1 MKIKNYE
8 AINTYAKLGEILK
21 NYSFKARV
29 CQSIVKNK
37 NKLKEIM
44 DNFEE
49 ARQTLVKSLADKD
62 ENGEPLVEGNNY
74 VINDREKLNREFV
87 ELQEIETEI
96 EFDKIS
102 VDDLAEMIAKLSP
115 EDKEALKAKLEEK
128 EAGSEEAVEETKEE
142 EVQE

>member
-8 AINTYAKLGEILK
+8 AINTYAKLGEILN

-29 CQSIVKNK
+29 CQVLVKNK
-37 NKLKEIM
+37 NKLKEIV

-62 ENGEPLVEGNNY
+62 ENGEPLVENDNY
-74 VINDREKLNREFV
+74 VIKDREKLNKEFM
-87 ELQEIETEI
+87 ELQIIETEV

-102 VDDLAEMIAKLSP
+102 VDDLA
-115 EDKEALKAKLEEK
+115 DKEINGADY
-128 EAGSEEAVEETKEE
+128 
-142 EVQE
+142 EVLSIFID

>member
-21 NYSFKARV
+21 NYSFKAKV

-37 NKLKEIM
+37 NKLKEIV
-44 DNFEE
+44 DNFDE

-74 VINDREKLNREFV
+74 VIKDREKLNKEFM
-87 ELQEIETEI
+87 ELQAIETEI
-96 EFDKIS
+96 DLDKIS
-102 VDDLAEMIAKLSP
+102 VDDLA
-115 EDKEALKAKLEEK
+115 DKEINGADY
-128 EAGSEEAVEETKEE
+128 
-142 EVQE
+142 EVLSIFID

>member
-29 CQSIVKNK
+29 CQAIVKNK
-37 NKLKEIM
+37 NKLKEIA

-49 ARQTLVKSLADKD
+49 ARQTLVKSLADKG
-62 ENGEPLVEGNNY
+62 ENGEPIVENGNY
-74 VINDREKLNREFV
+74 LIKDKEKLNKEFM
-87 ELQEIETEI
+87 ELQTIETDV

-102 VDDLAEMIAKLSP
+102 VDDLA
-115 EDKEALKAKLEEK
+115 DKEINGADYEAL
-128 EAGSEEAVEETKEE
+128 SIFID
-142 EVQE
+142 

>member
-21 NYSFKARV
+21 NYSFKAKV

-37 NKLKEIM
+37 NKLKEIV
-44 DNFEE
+44 DNFDE

-74 VINDREKLNREFV
+74 VIKDREKLNKEFM
-87 ELQEIETEI
+87 ELQAIETEI
-96 EFDKIS
+96 DLDKIS
-102 VDDLAEMIAKLSP
+102 VDDLA
-115 EDKEALKAKLEEK
+115 DKEINGADYEAL
-128 EAGSEEAVEETKEE
+128 SIFID
-142 EVQE
+142 

>member
-21 NYSFKARV
+21 NYSFKAKV

-37 NKLKEIM
+37 NKLKEIV
-44 DNFEE
+44 DNFDE

-74 VINDREKLNREFV
+74 VINDREKLNKEFI
-87 ELQEIETEI
+87 ELQEIETDV

-102 VDDLAEMIAKLSP
+102 VDDLA
-115 EDKEALKAKLEEK
+115 DKEINGADYEAL
-128 EAGSEEAVEETKEE
+128 SIFID
-142 EVQE
+142 

>member
-21 NYSFKARV
+21 NYSFKARI
-29 CQSIVKNK
+29 CQTIVKNK
-37 NKLKEIM
+37 NKLKPIVETF
-44 DNFEE
+44 DE

-62 ENGEPLVEGNNY
+62 ENGEPIVENNNY
-74 VINDREKLNREFV
+74 VIKDIVRLNNEFI

-102 VDDLAEMIAKLSP
+102 VDDLA
-115 EDKEALKAKLEEK
+115 DKEINGADY
-128 EAGSEEAVEETKEE
+128 
-142 EVQE
+142 EVLSIFID

>member
-8 AINTYAKLGEILK
+8 AINAYAKLEEILK

-37 NKLKEIM
+37 NKLKEIV
-44 DNFEE
+44 DNFDE

-74 VINDREKLNREFV
+74 VISNKEKLNKEFM

-102 VDDLAEMIAKLSP
+102 VDDLA
-115 EDKEALKAKLEEK
+115 DKEINGADYEAL
-128 EAGSEEAVEETKEE
+128 SIFID
-142 EVQE
+142 

>member
-8 AINTYAKLGEILK
+8 AINNYAKLEEILK

-29 CQSIVKNK
+29 CQAIVKNK
-37 NKLKEIM
+37 NKLKEIV

-74 VINDREKLNREFV
+74 VINDREKLNKEFM

-102 VDDLAEMIAKLSP
+102 VDDLA
-115 EDKEALKAKLEEK
+115 DKEINGADYEAL
-128 EAGSEEAVEETKEE
+128 SIFID
-142 EVQE
+142 

>member
-21 NYSFKARV
+21 NYSFKAKV

-37 NKLKEIM
+37 NKLKEIV
-44 DNFEE
+44 DNFDE

-74 VINDREKLNREFV
+74 VINDREKLNREFI
-87 ELQEIETEI
+87 ELQEIETDV

-102 VDDLAEMIAKLSP
+102 VDDLA
-115 EDKEALKAKLEEK
+115 DKEINGADYEAL
-128 EAGSEEAVEETKEE
+128 SIFID
-142 EVQE
+142 

>member
-8 AINTYAKLGEILK
+8 AINAYAKLGEILK
-21 NYSFKARV
+21 NYSFKAKV

-37 NKLKEIM
+37 NKLKEIV
-44 DNFEE
+44 DNFDE

-74 VINDREKLNREFV
+74 VINDREKLNREFM

-96 EFDKIS
+96 DLDKIS
-102 VDDLAEMIAKLSP
+102 VDDLA
-115 EDKEALKAKLEEK
+115 DKEINGADY
-128 EAGSEEAVEETKEE
+128 
-142 EVQE
+142 EVLSIFID

>member
-8 AINTYAKLGEILK
+8 AINTYAKLGEILN

-29 CQSIVKNK
+29 CQVLVKNK
-37 NKLKEIM
+37 NKLKEVV

-62 ENGEPLVEGNNY
+62 ENGEPLVENDNY
-74 VINDREKLNREFV
+74 VIKDREKLNKEFM
-87 ELQEIETEI
+87 ELQIIETEV

-102 VDDLAEMIAKLSP
+102 VDDLA
-115 EDKEALKAKLEEK
+115 DKEINGADYEAL
-128 EAGSEEAVEETKEE
+128 SIFID
-142 EVQE
+142 

>member
-37 NKLKEIM
+37 NKLKEIV
-44 DNFEE
+44 DNFDE

-74 VINDREKLNREFV
+74 VINDREKLNREFM
-87 ELQEIETEI
+87 ELQEIETDV

-102 VDDLAEMIAKLSP
+102 VDDL
-115 EDKEALKAKLEEK
+115 EDKEINGADY
-128 EAGSEEAVEETKEE
+128 
-142 EVQE
+142 EVLSIFID

>member
-8 AINTYAKLGEILK
+8 AINTYAKLGGILN

-29 CQSIVKNK
+29 CQVLVKNK
-37 NKLKEIM
+37 NKLKEIV

-62 ENGEPLVEGNNY
+62 ENGEPLVENDNY
-74 VINDREKLNREFV
+74 VIKDREKLNKEFM
-87 ELQEIETEI
+87 ELQTIETEI

-102 VDDLAEMIAKLSP
+102 VDDLA
-115 EDKEALKAKLEEK
+115 DKEINGADY
-128 EAGSEEAVEETKEE
+128 
-142 EVQE
+142 EVLSIFID